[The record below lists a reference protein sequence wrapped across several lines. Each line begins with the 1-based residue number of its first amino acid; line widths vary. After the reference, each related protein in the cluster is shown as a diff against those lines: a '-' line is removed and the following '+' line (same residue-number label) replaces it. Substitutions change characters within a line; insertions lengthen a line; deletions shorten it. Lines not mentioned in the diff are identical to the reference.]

1 MDHRRF
7 LAHPKAHRPFTGGNL
22 FARIGGRAAIDKL
35 VDGLYDGIEVDAVL
49 RPLFGRDL
57 ATERESQ
64 KRFFKDWL
72 GGEGNY
78 RPYLPLKHREQRAD
92 RALQRAA
99 RSGQVEGHLGDALLV
114 RVLQSQ

>member
-7 LAHPKAHRPFTGGNL
+7 LAHPEAHRPFTGGDL

-35 VDGLYDGIEVDAVL
+35 VDGLYDGIEVDAAL

-64 KRFFKDWL
+64 KRFFTDWL
-72 GGEGNY
+72 GGEGTY
-78 RPYLPLKHREQRAD
+78 PLPAVAAEIGLGPPASRH
-92 RALQRAA
+92 AA
-99 RSGQVEGHLGDALLV
+99 RCFSPKGDT
-114 RVLQSQ
+114 